1 MAEEKKFIVDG
12 LEIESRSGADILWK
26 SRDFFELIYKGQ
38 SFKGEIVKRDVENK
52 KLTLKLNHRVFE
64 IQKKFELDALIA
76 KLGLDKVKVKQLKE
90 LESPMPGRILSV
102 QVKAGDHVKV
112 GDPILSLE
120 AMKMENILKSDGEGI
135 VKSVAIKKEEVV
147 DKGQLLIEF
156 E

>member
-26 SRDFFELIYKGQ
+26 SRDFFELIYKGK
-38 SFKGEIVKRDVENK
+38 SFKGEIVKRDIENK

-135 VKSVAIKKEEVV
+135 VKRVAIKKEEVV

>member
-38 SFKGEIVKRDVENK
+38 SFKGEIVKRDIENK

-112 GDPILSLE
+112 GDQILSLE

>member
-38 SFKGEIVKRDVENK
+38 SFKGEIVKRDIENK
-52 KLTLKLNHRVFE
+52 KITLKLNHRVFE

-120 AMKMENILKSDGEGI
+120 AMKMENLLKSDGEGI

>member
-1 MAEEKKFIVDG
+1 MGEEKKFIVDG

-26 SRDFFELIYKGQ
+26 SRDFFELIYKGK
-38 SFKGEIVKRDVENK
+38 SFKGEIVKRDIENK

>member
-26 SRDFFELIYKGQ
+26 SRDFFEIIYKGQ
-38 SFKGEIVKRDVENK
+38 SFKGEIVKRDIENK

-120 AMKMENILKSDGEGI
+120 AMKMENMLKSDGEGI

>member
-12 LEIESRSGADILWK
+12 LEIESRSGVDILWK

-38 SFKGEIVKRDVENK
+38 SFKGEIVKRDIENK

>member
-26 SRDFFELIYKGQ
+26 SRDFFELIYKGK
-38 SFKGEIVKRDVENK
+38 SFKGEIVKRDIENK

-76 KLGLDKVKVKQLKE
+76 KLGLDKVKVKQLKA

>member
-38 SFKGEIVKRDVENK
+38 SFKGEIVKRDIENK